1 MPVKKSERLISGR
14 DIVFETHPHEPALI
28 PETSIPSS
36 SGEGEFVSLL
46 INHQGQLLAFISHLM
61 PDRSS
66 REDVLQEVN
75 LLLWEKRD
83 EFELG
88 TNFRAWAYT
97 FARFVA
103 MRQRSKAIRD
113 RRSAFDPE
121 MIEMLADEFE
131 EEDPLLTEGL
141 PALRNCLERVS
152 GENRELLLKRY
163 DRHGA
168 LEQFARESGKSAAAL
183 RGSLFRLRIALRRC
197 VEREMNPDPGRP

>member
-1 MPVKKSERLISGR
+1 M
-14 DIVFETHPHEPALI
+14 I
-28 PETSIPSS
+28 PKPTSTDKPP
-36 SGEGEFVSLL
+36 GEGEFVGLL
-46 INHQGQLLAFISHLM
+46 INHQAQLLAFISHLM

-103 MRQRSKAIRD
+103 MRHRSKAIRD
-113 RRSAFDPE
+113 GRAAFGVE
-121 MIEMLADEFE
+121 MIETLADEFE
-131 EEDPLLTEGL
+131 EEDPLLVEGL

-152 GENRELLLKRY
+152 GEDRELLLKRY

-168 LEQFARESGKSAAAL
+168 LEQFAQATGKSAAAV
-183 RGSLFRLRIALRRC
+183 RGSVFRLRIALRRC
-197 VEREMNPDPGRP
+197 VEREMNPDFGRP